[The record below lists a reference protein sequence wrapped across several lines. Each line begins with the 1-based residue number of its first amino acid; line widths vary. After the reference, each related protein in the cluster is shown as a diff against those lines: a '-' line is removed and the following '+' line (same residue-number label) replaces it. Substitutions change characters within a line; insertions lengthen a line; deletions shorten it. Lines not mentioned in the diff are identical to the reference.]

1 MKMKENYKNFLC
13 SINKRQILIGM
24 SSLIIGTL
32 VYLVDRSPDQ
42 TYFVFSSPFN
52 ISLFK
57 TLPIIFGS
65 IGNNLPAFIHAFS
78 FVLITA
84 ALVSCR
90 NRGYIIICLSWFF
103 VDCTFELGQKFTSLP
118 LKIIPDWFAG
128 IPFLENTGN
137 YFAHGTFDYFDLI
150 AIAIGT
156 VIAYYV
162 LLATM
167 ERRISET

>member
-1 MKMKENYKNFLC
+1 MKMKENYKDFIC